1 MCPKSVIFFNSMRH
15 MLLFNHDYVQEAKQR
30 LNERVV
36 VLAGGK
42 EGWWKISLGG
52 V

>member
-1 MCPKSVIFFNSMRH
+1 MHH
-15 MLLFNHDYVQEAKQR
+15 MLLFNHDSVQEAKQR

-42 EGWWKISLGG
+42 KGWWRISLEG